1 MRLPTRSLAI
11 VAVALALAGSSACG
25 AEVDLA
31 KAAQLVDVQT
41 GYYDMGIVN
50 GQTKLVPQ
58 AVVRVKNVSD
68 RALPGFQM
76 SASYWLVGDD
86 GMKDENLITHL
97 VAKDLAPGATS
108 EPVLL
113 RANFGFTLE
122 VSRAEAFSNSY
133 FRDFTMKVF
142 GKVGGRIAKL
152 GDVNIDRKI
161 VPKDASVISKDA
173 ATILKDATSPT
184 K

>member
-1 MRLPTRSLAI
+1 MRLVSH
-11 VAVALALAGSSACG
+11 VLALAAVSAVLVTSAACG
-25 AEVDLA
+25 PEVDLA
-31 KAAQLVDVQT
+31 KSVQLVDIQS

-50 GQTKLVPQ
+50 GKTKIVPQ
-58 AVVRVKNVSD
+58 AIVRVKNVSD
-68 RALPGFQM
+68 RALPGFQI

-86 GMKDENLITHL
+86 GMKDENLLTHN

-108 EPVLL
+108 DPIVL

-122 VSRAEAFSNSY
+122 VSRAEAFQNSL

-142 GKVGGRIAKL
+142 GKIGGRMAKL
-152 GDVNIDRKI
+152 GELTVERKI
-161 VPKDASVISKDA
+161 VPKDAVV
-173 ATILKDATSPT
+173 PT

>member
-1 MRLPTRSLAI
+1 MRFFTKPLA
-11 VAVALALAGSSACG
+11 VLAVWLAVAGSSACG
-25 AEVDLA
+25 PEVDLA
-31 KAAQLVDVQT
+31 QAAQLVDVQT

-50 GQTKLVPQ
+50 GQTKLGPQ

-68 RALPGFQM
+68 RALPGFQI

-86 GMKDENLITHL
+86 GMKDENLVTHL

-108 EPVLL
+108 EPIVL

-122 VSRAEAFSNSY
+122 VARAEAFSNSY
-133 FRDFTMKVF
+133 FRDFTMKIF
-142 GKVGGRIAKL
+142 GKVGGRITKL
-152 GDVNIDRKI
+152 SDVTVDRKI
-161 VPKDASVISKDA
+161 
-173 ATILKDATSPT
+173 ILKDAGTTANDGAAPT

>member
-1 MRLPTRSLAI
+1 MRLPTQSFAI
-11 VAVALALAGSSACG
+11 VAVALALAASSACG

-31 KAAQLVDVQT
+31 TAAQLVDVQT

-68 RALPGFQM
+68 RALPGFQI

-86 GMKDENLITHL
+86 GMKDENVIAHL
-97 VAKDLAPGATS
+97 VARDLAPGATS

-122 VSRAEAFSNSY
+122 VSRAEAFSNSH
-133 FRDFTMKVF
+133 FRDFSMKVF
-142 GKVGGRIAKL
+142 GKIGGRIAKL
-152 GDVNIDRKI
+152 GEFTVERK
-161 VPKDASVISKDA
+161 V
-173 ATILKDATSPT
+173 ILKDAAVILKDETSPT